1 MQSGSINPGAP
12 KSVAQRKA
20 VNEAAAPNSGA
31 ETENAA
37 AVEQEQAENLATAS
51 SPEDTLPLGFVVDAD
66 SRLLEQD
73 KDGNYVRTLAF
84 VPVAERERLEKQGAV
99 FPEMKNALLG
109 DGVGP
114 DGEISVLALYDT
126 NNAQTK
132 QVARAVE
139 IDRKLLQTDPETG
152 QPLYENMTP
161 VLLAQ
166 GEGVLP
172 AGSKAVPNGASVIPD
187 GYHPTLKL
195 SKEAA
200 KVKGQKA
207 LANNLTKSLGSFSG
221 SSLAGIMTLPVIS
234 QAAPLIA
241 LGTVGFSV
249 NQNLEA
255 KQEAKTRL
263 GYLGEQVLKSSNDM
277 VELQTPEGYSYKVS
291 GKSERARLESEV
303 RKANFQLASS
313 GLLAAA
319 GGSAIVGAMATAGV
333 EGFAGL
339 AGAAAATPWLAGG
352 SLLLGSG
359 TMVFESLAQLKALSK
374 EKAEL
379 EKMQA
384 EGKTHVDRVFE
395 GIDPNLK
402 RPVAVGEKPVAVPI
416 EERLKEI
423 TKAQSTERLK
433 ATAFTGLM
441 GSMANLVSGA
451 GAGIGLGA
459 GAVAGLALTPAAVV
473 LGAQSLA
480 ELKKLGTERK
490 ELEALAAKGE
500 TMVERP
506 LQQADLSYQTERVP
520 ISTLLAENKKA
531 RNLNKMKLTA
541 AGSFAGGIALGV
553 GAGFGMAAA
562 APAVLVPLAV
572 GALLYPEKVKEFG
585 QKIQDFIS
593 GRFGEAAKLD
603 KATRQQTEALADEFA
618 KKLEQHWAGLK
629 ESSPHL
635 FEERPGYLERVGNVA
650 RGSGGVVGAAIS
662 PIAGFKAQPGGYFH
676 ELQRDV
682 LEFAKAS
689 DPVQRAEIQKHM
701 QELIKYVPDEAVA
714 GLAVFQEEFAKLAPE
729 IASKWAARDIE
740 LELKTPTTA
749 KVLSDDRVQARLND
763 LGFSTEDIRDQYKES
778 LLLRHDPLLY
788 PDTVQASQAG
798 DRDASR
804 KLARAE
810 VFAAAQ
816 LVAAKERQLG
826 PELFA
831 KYMDALQRPEDTDNL
846 ELVTKEVSYRQQVA
860 VTTEDVNQ
868 MVGAVRTLTTPLTLA
883 PENAAPHQAKLQQAF
898 TELSAADPELA
909 QKLSETNEKLT
920 NSDGFKGMN
929 AQEALAERT
938 KLNAQFQAARR
949 GLRSKAPE
957 ALKAWLEADEKL
969 RSLPAEQLSAAPQQP
984 VLLQGPEAR
993 MTNAVRGLT
1002 AKNPELSR
1010 EFTEAFYQL
1019 NDLSRLE
1026 GLDAAQAQQS
1036 KLEAQIKF
1044 DKVRGKVQKEA
1055 PELLA
1060 LWEGARK
1067 EAETSHFERQMDY
1080 DLKDKV
1086 LAKAEIADA
1095 AKELGLTEDDVNG
1108 LYMGLM
1114 RSQILADPRD
1124 LQNRLADES
1133 GKKIDEKK
1141 SSMLQVIDR
1150 ALLRTIAEETHGG
1163 ADFKDPAE
1171 ASANPLEDPT
1181 VQAWLQQRPDVIN
1194 ALNSE
1199 GFAEMSGKLN
1209 LPVDQVQQAYLTL
1222 AQADLNPILAAE
1234 FKGRL
1239 EGGDMQAVNIY
1250 QVGQEALKYIQEFVK
1265 PDPEQVKAAVEQQ
1278 MAGPVIGTVLADA
1291 GIKAKAEELGVDAEA
1306 TLRLYLSAELGRDPS
1321 GLAALEQR
1329 AQKGDTAAAG
1339 QLQFLQEAIPAVH
1352 YVNQQLQSGAA

>member
-1 MQSGSINPGAP
+1 MQSGSINPGVP

-20 VNEAAAPNSGA
+20 VSETAVPGGGTKA
-31 ETENAA
+31 ETTLAA
-37 AVEQEQAENLATAS
+37 EQAQSEIQTPATQ
-51 SPEDTLPLGFVVDAD
+51 PEDTLPLGFVVDAD

-73 KDGNYVRTLAF
+73 QDGNYVRTLAF
-84 VPVAERERLEKQGAV
+84 VPVAEKERLAKEGVV

-126 NNAQTK
+126 DNPDTK

-139 IDRKLLQTDPETG
+139 VDRKLLESDPQTG
-152 QPLYENMTP
+152 MPLYESMTP

-172 AGSKAVPNGASVIPD
+172 AGSKAVPTGASVIPD
-187 GYHPTLKL
+187 GYHPTLQL

-207 LANNLTKSLGSFSG
+207 LVNNLTKSLGSFSG

-255 KQEAKTRL
+255 KQEAKAKL
-263 GYLGEQVLKSSNDM
+263 GYLDAQVLKSSNDL
-277 VELQTPEGYSYKVS
+277 VGLETSEGYTYKVS
-291 GKSERARLESEV
+291 GKSERARLEAEV

-319 GGSAIVGAMATAGV
+319 GGTAIVGAMATAGI

-395 GIDPNLK
+395 GMDPNLK
-402 RPVAVGEKPVAVPI
+402 RPVAVGEGPVAVPI
-416 EERLKEI
+416 AERLKEI
-423 TKAQSTERLK
+423 GKAQSTERLK

-459 GAVAGLALTPAAVV
+459 GAVAGVALTPAAVV

-480 ELKKLGTERK
+480 ELKKLGAERK

-553 GAGFGMAAA
+553 GAGFGLAAA

-603 KATRQQTEALADEFA
+603 NLTREQTEALAEEFA
-618 KKLEQHWAGLK
+618 EKMAQHWSGLK

-650 RGSGGVVGAAIS
+650 RGSGGVLGTAVS

-689 DPVQRAEIQKHM
+689 DPVSRAEIQKHM
-701 QELIKYVPDEAVA
+701 QELVKYVPDEAVE
-714 GLAVFQEEFAKLAPE
+714 GLAAFQEEFAKLAPE
-729 IASKWAARDIE
+729 IASKWASRDVE
-740 LELKTPTTA
+740 LELRTPTTE
-749 KVLSDDRVQARLND
+749 KVLSDDRVQARLKD
-763 LGFSTEDIRDQYKES
+763 LGFSTEDVKEQYRES
-778 LLLRHDPLLY
+778 LLLRHDPLRY
-788 PDTVQASQAG
+788 GDAVQASQSG

-804 KLARAE
+804 NLARAE

-816 LVAAKERQLG
+816 MMAAKERQLG

-846 ELVTKEVSYRQQVA
+846 ELVTKEVSYRQRVA
-860 VTTEDVNQ
+860 VTTDDVNQ

-883 PENAAPHQAKLQQAF
+883 PESAAPHQAKLQKAF
-898 TELSAADPELA
+898 SELSARDPELA
-909 QKLSETNEKLT
+909 EKLLETNRQLT
-920 NSDGFKGMN
+920 DPASFEGMS
-929 AQEALAERT
+929 AQEALAART

-949 GLRSKAPE
+949 GLKSKAPE
-957 ALKAWLEADEKL
+957 SLKAWLEADEKV
-969 RSLPAEQLSAAPQQP
+969 RSLRRQQP
-984 VLLQGPEAR
+984 GPELSHPVQLQGPEAR
-993 MTNAVRGLT
+993 MANAVRGLT
-1002 AKNPELSR
+1002 AKNSELSK
-1010 EFTEAFYQL
+1010 EFTDAFYEL
-1019 NDLSRLE
+1019 NDPSRLE

-1036 KLEAQIKF
+1036 KLDAQMKF

-1060 LWEGARK
+1060 LWESARK

-1086 LAKAEIADA
+1086 LARPEVAEASR
-1095 AKELGLTEDDVNG
+1095 ELGLSQKEVEG

-1114 RSQILADPRD
+1114 RSQILSDPRE
-1124 LQNRLADES
+1124 LQDRLADES
-1133 GKKIDEKK
+1133 GKKMDENKAR
-1141 SSMLQVIDR
+1141 MLDVIDR
-1150 ALLRTIAEETHGG
+1150 GLLRTIAEATHGG
-1163 ADFKDPAE
+1163 ADFQDPAE
-1171 ASANPLEDPT
+1171 APANPLEDRA

-1199 GFAEMSGKLN
+1199 GFAEMSGRLN
-1209 LPVDQVQQAYLTL
+1209 LSVDQVQQAYLTL
-1222 AQADLNPILAAE
+1222 AQADLNPVLAAE

-1239 EGGDMQAVNIY
+1239 EGGDMQAVNLF

-1265 PDPEQVKAAVEQQ
+1265 PDPEQVKVAVAEQ
-1278 MAGPVIGTVLADA
+1278 MAGPVIATVLADP

-1306 TLRLYLSAELGRDPS
+1306 AMRLYLSAEIGRDPAT
-1321 GLAALEQR
+1321 LAALEQR

-1352 YVNQQLQSGAA
+1352 YVNRQMQSGAA